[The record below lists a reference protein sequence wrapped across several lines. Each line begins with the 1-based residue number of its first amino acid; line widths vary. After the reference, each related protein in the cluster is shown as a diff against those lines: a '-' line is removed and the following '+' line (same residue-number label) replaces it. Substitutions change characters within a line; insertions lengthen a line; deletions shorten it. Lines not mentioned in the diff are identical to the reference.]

1 MKKVAGFLLGMTL
14 AAVALA
20 ITPGGYPTNPTFGTV
35 TVKTALTGAGV
46 TTIPRTNSSVTTF
59 QSSGL
64 TETQTKAGSA
74 ASLAQMQVIGF
85 GGSNSGG
92 VCISDTLNLCETSI
106 QAGVSDFFSG
116 SAGIQVTVAG
126 TPAATYT
133 AANDALL
140 GTTITMPNATTF
152 DLPANTTIA
161 GGIGVCRANGTGC
174 PAQVK
179 IAACNAS
186 VSGTVL
192 TLTNG
197 VNCNTPVRHGVGS
210 YSFTLTG
217 FTTFSACSAL
227 TSNLIYASFSAFE
240 SQPNTIGIQFATG
253 AGTSTEASGIV
264 TVTCTGS

>member
-46 TTIPRTNSSVTTF
+46 TNIPRTNTGTTTF
-59 QSSGL
+59 QGAGVTNIIS
-64 TETQTKAGSA
+64 KAGTTTTLGQLEVLDSA
-74 ASLAQMQVIGF
+74 SADD
-85 GGSNSGG
+85 GGLCVSATANTCEGT
-92 VCISDTLNLCETSI
+92 IS
-106 QAGVSDFFSG
+106 AGVADLFG
-116 SAGIQVTVAG
+116 NQGIQLTAQNVQ
-126 TPAATYT
+126 AATFT
-133 AANDALL
+133 ATTDDLL
-140 GTTITMPNATTF
+140 GTTILMPNATTF